1 MARAP
6 LPFPPLVALGE
17 PLLLFILC
25 QDVIWVH
32 SDGQTLHISAVLT
45 VAPGLAVNLTVTP
58 ASADIFGRGVI
69 LQTPSK

>member
-6 LPFPPLVALGE
+6 FPFPPLVALVE

-45 VAPGLAVNLTVTP
+45 VAPGLAVNLTVAP
-58 ASADIFGRGVI
+58 ASADILGRGVI